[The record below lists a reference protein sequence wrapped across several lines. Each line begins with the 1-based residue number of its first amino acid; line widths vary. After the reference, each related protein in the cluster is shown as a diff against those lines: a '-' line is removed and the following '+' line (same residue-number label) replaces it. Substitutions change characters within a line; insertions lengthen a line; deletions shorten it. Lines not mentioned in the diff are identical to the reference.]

1 VPLRLADPGVAA
13 LLHPGVAV
21 DVVTIGE
28 RQNEPVVLAR
38 GARVVAV
45 LEAGTRTGERDGRL
59 VLVALD
65 PGAATRVAATSISQN
80 LTVTVH

>member
-1 VPLRLADPGVAA
+1 MPLRLADPGVAA
-13 LLHPGVAV
+13 LLHPGAAV

-28 RQNEPVVLAR
+28 RHNEPVVLAH
-38 GARVVAV
+38 GARVLAV
-45 LEAGTRTGERDGRL
+45 LETGTRTGEHDGRL

-65 PGAATRVAATSISQN
+65 PVAANRVAATSLSQS

>member
-1 VPLRLADPGVAA
+1 
-13 LLHPGVAV
+13 
-21 DVVTIGE
+21 
-28 RQNEPVVLAR
+28 
-38 GARVVAV
+38 V

-65 PGAATRVAATSISQN
+65 PTAATRVAAASISQT